1 MRAIVRHYRIA
12 LAAAVVVV
20 TGGATLSERP
30 ADAAPTPL
38 SGVPVASATVAA
50 TAVTP
55 AEAVDA
61 RSARVDEA
69 LDELSRKVGRTSDSR
84 ALEAAFQAYFAF
96 KAEHPEQVRKPFLYF
111 VDYGLANTTPR
122 GWVFNMETLDVV
134 EGPFNVAHGRGAGPR
149 NGIPTRF
156 SNVTGSAASSLG
168 LYVAQETYGFSCK
181 ANGRRYT
188 SIGLRM
194 QGVSDEFNSRARARG
209 VVVHGAPYVNARDA
223 GRSEGCP
230 AMEEF
235 RAQRLLPKLAD
246 GGMVFVFAPKSA
258 WLNQDPWVTAD

>member
-20 TGGATLSERP
+20 TGGATLRSDNMAEASP
-30 ADAAPTPL
+30 APLPLVSAPAPVTAPPAAPVNVRAEMVDAALEKL
-38 SGVPVASATVAA
+38 SV
-50 TAVTP
+50 
-55 AEAVDA
+55 
-61 RSARVDEA
+61 R
-69 LDELSRKVGRTSDSR
+69 VGRTSDSR

-96 KAEHPEQVRKPFLYF
+96 KAENPEQVRKPYLYF
-111 VDYGLANTTPR
+111 VDYGLSNTTPR

-134 EGPFNVAHGRGAGPR
+134 EGPFNVAHGRGSGPR
-149 NGIPTRF
+149 NGVPTRF
-156 SNVTGSAASSLG
+156 SNVNGSAASSLG
-168 LYVAQETYGFSCK
+168 LYVAQETYAFSGK
-181 ANGRRYT
+181 ANGRRYR

-194 QGVSDEFNSRARARG
+194 KGVSDEYNSRARSRG
-209 VVVHGAPYVNARDA
+209 VVVHGAPYVSARDA

-246 GGMVFVFAPKSA
+246 GSLVFVFAPKTE
-258 WLNQDPWVTAD
+258 WLKQDPWVTAD